1 MDAKILKELKGHSGN
16 KIYLL
21 ETEDCQFFVHK
32 SGDIKR
38 NVERL
43 QELFREFYDVPF
55 ILNTDGETFM
65 DMEYIHGLDMKE
77 YLKTNTINKLA
88 GFITET
94 LNSFA
99 KNAVLYDYTGV
110 YHQKLDWVDS
120 ATDLP
125 FSKDE
130 LISRLPKELPRSQYH
145 GDFTLENL
153 MFSED
158 KFIMID
164 AVTIEYDSYIFD
176 IAKLRQD
183 LECKWFLREDTLKLD
198 VKLRNLQDKILERF
212 PLAKNDYILILML
225 LRVYRHTQPGDSNH
239 QFIMKEIKRL
249 WK

>member
-21 ETEDCQFFVHK
+21 ETEDCEFFVHK

-125 FSKDE
+125 FCKDE

>member
-1 MDAKILKELKGHSGN
+1 
-16 KIYLL
+16 
-21 ETEDCQFFVHK
+21 
-32 SGDIKR
+32 
-38 NVERL
+38 
-43 QELFREFYDVPF
+43 
-55 ILNTDGETFM
+55 
-65 DMEYIHGLDMKE
+65 MEYVHGLDMKE

-88 GFITET
+88 GFIVET

-99 KNAVLYDYTGV
+99 KSSVLYDYTGV

-130 LISRLPKELPRSQYH
+130 LITRLPKELPRSQYH

-183 LECKWFLREDTLKLD
+183 LECKWFLRDDRLKLD
-198 VKLRNLQDKILERF
+198 VKLKNLQDKVLEKF

-239 QFIMKEIKRL
+239 KFIIKEIKRL

>member
-1 MDAKILKELKGHSGN
+1 MDGKILKELKGHSGN

-21 ETEDCQFFVHK
+21 ESDNEFYVHK
-32 SGDIKR
+32 SGDVKR

-43 QELFREFYDVPF
+43 QDLFREFYDVPF

-65 DMEYIHGLDMKE
+65 DMEYVHGLDMKE
-77 YLKTNTINKLA
+77 YLKMNTINKLA
-88 GFITET
+88 GFIIDT
-94 LNSFA
+94 LNKFA
-99 KNAVLYDYTGV
+99 KDAVLYDYTGV

-130 LISRLPKELPRSQYH
+130 LITRLPKELPRSQYH

-183 LECKWFLREDTLKLD
+183 LECKWFLRDDTLKLD

-239 QFIMKEIKRL
+239 QFIMKEINRL

>member
-1 MDAKILKELKGHSGN
+1 MDGKLLKELKGHSGN

-21 ETEDCQFFVHK
+21 ESDNEFYVHK
-32 SGDIKR
+32 SGDVKR

-43 QELFREFYDVPF
+43 QDLFREFYDVPF

-65 DMEYIHGLDMKE
+65 DMEYVHGLDMKE

-88 GFITET
+88 GFIIDT
-94 LNSFA
+94 LNKFA
-99 KNAVLYDYTGV
+99 KDAVLYDYTGV

-130 LISRLPKELPRSQYH
+130 LITRLPKELPRSQYH

-183 LECKWFLREDTLKLD
+183 LECKWFLRDDTLKLD

-239 QFIMKEIKRL
+239 QFIMKEINRL

>member
-1 MDAKILKELKGHSGN
+1 MAKIIKELKGHSGN
-16 KIYLL
+16 KIHLVQSNDKLY
-21 ETEDCQFFVHK
+21 VHK
-32 SGDIKR
+32 SGDVKR

-43 QELFREFYDVPF
+43 QNLFREFYDVPCV
-55 ILNTDGETFM
+55 LHTDGETFM
-65 DMEYIHGLDMKE
+65 DMEYVHGLDMKE

-88 GFITET
+88 GFIIDT
-94 LNSFA
+94 LNKFA
-99 KNAVLYDYTGV
+99 KDAVLYDYTGV

-120 ATDLP
+120 VTDLP

-130 LISRLPKELPRSQYH
+130 LITRLPKELPRSQYH

-158 KFIMID
+158 KFIIID

-183 LECKWFLREDTLKLD
+183 LECKWFLRDDTLKLD

-239 QFIMKEIKRL
+239 QFIMKEINRL

>member
-1 MDAKILKELKGHSGN
+1 MDGKILKELKGHSGN

-43 QELFREFYDVPF
+43 EDLFREFYDVPF

-65 DMEYIHGLDMKE
+65 VMEYIHGLDMKE
-77 YLKTNTINKLA
+77 YLKMNTINKLA
-88 GFITET
+88 GFIIET

-99 KNAVLYDYTGV
+99 KDAVLCDYTEV

-120 ATDLP
+120 VTDLP

-130 LISRLPKELPRSQYH
+130 LITRLPKELPRSQYH

-158 KFIMID
+158 KFMMID

-239 QFIMKEIKRL
+239 QFIMKEINRL

>member
-1 MDAKILKELKGHSGN
+1 MDGKILKELKGHSGN

-21 ETEDCQFFVHK
+21 ESDNEFYVHK
-32 SGDIKR
+32 SGDVKR

-43 QELFREFYDVPF
+43 QDLFREFYDVPF

-65 DMEYIHGLDMKE
+65 DMEYVHGLDMKE
-77 YLKTNTINKLA
+77 YLKMNTINKLA
-88 GFITET
+88 GFIIDT
-94 LNSFA
+94 LNKFA
-99 KNAVLYDYTGV
+99 KDAVLYDYTGV

-120 ATDLP
+120 VTDLP

-130 LISRLPKELPRSQYH
+130 LITRLPKELPRSQYH

-183 LECKWFLREDTLKLD
+183 LECKWFLRDDTLKLD

-239 QFIMKEIKRL
+239 QFIMKEINRL

>member
-1 MDAKILKELKGHSGN
+1 MDGKILKELKGHSGN

-21 ETEDCQFFVHK
+21 ESDNQFIVHK
-32 SGDIKR
+32 SGNVKR

-43 QELFREFYDVPF
+43 QDLFREFYDVPF

-77 YLKTNTINKLA
+77 YLKMNTINKLA
-88 GFITET
+88 GFIIET

-99 KNAVLYDYTGV
+99 KSSVLYDYTGV

-130 LISRLPKELPRSQYH
+130 LISRLPKQLPRSQYH

-183 LECKWFLREDTLKLD
+183 LECKWFLRDDTLKLD
-198 VKLRNLQDKILERF
+198 VKLRNLQDKVLERF

-239 QFIMKEIKRL
+239 QFIMKEINRL

>member
-1 MDAKILKELKGHSGN
+1 MDGKLLKELKGHSGN

-21 ETEDCQFFVHK
+21 ESDNEFYVHK
-32 SGDIKR
+32 SGDVKR

-43 QELFREFYDVPF
+43 QDLFREFYDVPF

-65 DMEYIHGLDMKE
+65 DMEYVHGLDMKE

-88 GFITET
+88 GFIIDT
-94 LNSFA
+94 LNKFA
-99 KNAVLYDYTGV
+99 KDAVMYDYTGV

-130 LISRLPKELPRSQYH
+130 LITRLPKELPRSQYH

-183 LECKWFLREDTLKLD
+183 LECKWFLRDDTLKLD

-239 QFIMKEIKRL
+239 QFIMKEINRL

>member
-1 MDAKILKELKGHSGN
+1 MDGKILKELKGHSGN

-21 ETEDCQFFVHK
+21 ESDNQFIVHK
-32 SGDIKR
+32 SGDVKR

-43 QELFREFYDVPF
+43 QDLFREFYDVPF

-77 YLKTNTINKLA
+77 YLKMNTINKLA
-88 GFITET
+88 GFIIET

-99 KNAVLYDYTGV
+99 KSSVLCDYTGV

-130 LISRLPKELPRSQYH
+130 LISRLPKQLPRSQYH

-183 LECKWFLREDTLKLD
+183 LECKWFLRDDTLKLD
-198 VKLRNLQDKILERF
+198 VKLRNLQDKVLERF

-239 QFIMKEIKRL
+239 QFIMKEINRL